1 MVAGAKVGMMKST
14 ELAVQQGLTLDEIMA
29 IFCSDFR
36 GPACLRTSEGA
47 REISE
52 ARTNMLNH
60 GMNPHGWLQECN
72 SEEKLR

>member
-1 MVAGAKVGMMKST
+1 MRCP
-14 ELAVQQGLTLDEIMA
+14 ELAVQECLTLGEIMVV
-29 IFCSDFR
+29 FCSDFR
-36 GPACLRTSEGA
+36 GPACLRTNKGA

-60 GMNPHGWLQECN
+60 GMNPHGWLQERN

>member
-36 GPACLRTSEGA
+36 GPACLRTNKGA

-52 ARTNMLNH
+52 ARTNMRNH
-60 GMNPHGWLQECN
+60 GMNPHGCIPECD
-72 SEEKLR
+72 SEQTLW

>member
-1 MVAGAKVGMMKST
+1 MKST
-14 ELAVQQGLTLDEIMA
+14 DLAVQECLTLDEIMVV
-29 IFCSDFR
+29 FCSDFR
-36 GPACLRTSEGA
+36 GPACLRINKGA

>member
-1 MVAGAKVGMMKST
+1 MRCP
-14 ELAVQQGLTLDEIMA
+14 ELADQECLTLGEIMA
-29 IFCSDFR
+29 VFCSDFR
-36 GPACLRTSEGA
+36 GPACLRINKGA

-60 GMNPHGWLQECN
+60 GMNLHGWLQERN